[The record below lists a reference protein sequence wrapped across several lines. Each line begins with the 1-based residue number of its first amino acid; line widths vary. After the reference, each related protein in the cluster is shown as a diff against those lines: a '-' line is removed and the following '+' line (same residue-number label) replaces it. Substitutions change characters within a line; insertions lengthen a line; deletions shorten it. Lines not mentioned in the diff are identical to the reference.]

1 MESSSENQI
10 EINSNGTSIRIE
22 GKSEIFGGV
31 DLQIKAAQAVIENMD
46 FKFAHEHKTY
56 EYSQMA
62 YVQII
67 NSLGRLMK
75 WDGDYP
81 DRMTNIEIVQ
91 YFLLNWLIEEG
102 IHENPKYAALQLDQG
117 EEGKGGL

>member
-1 MESSSENQI
+1 MQSSSENQI
-10 EINSNGTSIRIE
+10 EINSNGTTIRIE
-22 GKSEIFGGV
+22 GKSDIFGGV

-91 YFLLNWLIEEG
+91 YFLNWLIEEG
-102 IHENPKYAALQLDQG
+102 IHETPKYVALQLDQHEEKMG
-117 EEGKGGL
+117 EL